1 MARFVDTCTPCSGSK
16 CASTI
21 PASRI
26 VWRSQGNTDCGT
38 NVCTVGKQDF
48 MKEMKQPIMW
58 RSFMVIFTRCHHSL
72 PKRIIHIYRSFHV
85 SDYFT
90 QTKRMPPKCVI
101 QKLFILVLGQMGCEM
116 CGRGTQ

>member
-1 MARFVDTCTPCSGSK
+1 MARFVDICTLCSGLK

-26 VWRSQGNTDCGT
+26 VWRSQGNVDCGA

-48 MKEMKQPIMW
+48 MKETKQPIMSM
-58 RSFMVIFTRCHHSL
+58 SFMVTSTRCHHSL
-72 PKRIIHIYRSFHV
+72 RKRVIRIYRSFHV
-85 SDYFT
+85 SDFFT
-90 QTKRMPPKCVI
+90 QAKRIPPKCVI
-101 QKLFILVLGQMGCEM
+101 QRLFILVLGQMGCEM